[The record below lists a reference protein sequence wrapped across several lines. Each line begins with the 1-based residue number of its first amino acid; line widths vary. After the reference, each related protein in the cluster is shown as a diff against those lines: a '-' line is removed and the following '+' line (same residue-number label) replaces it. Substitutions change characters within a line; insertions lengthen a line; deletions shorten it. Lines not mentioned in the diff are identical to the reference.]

1 MKKYGAIAVIIVGVG
16 MALAGA
22 RAFAETLSV
31 ELLVDPK
38 NPVIDLAAPQ
48 EVAIVAR
55 PIGNDAVTY
64 RWKLEGVGKLGG
76 GEEDAGRLYLP
87 PQDIEGDVMQTTIS
101 VVVTDQD
108 GRNATAS
115 VTFTLKRTP
124 TPVPTNAP
132 LKNIDVAFSSAILAE
147 SDEKITAEQKANIWE
162 QFLRDYAQDDPA
174 TAHDDE
180 LRRAAAAKN
189 AQWQQAATP
198 TPKPTAA
205 PSLPKEWKDPVTG
218 MEFVLIP
225 AGEFLMGTNCPDDD
239 PFTEANEF
247 ENCGWKDEHP
257 AHRVVIKEP
266 FYMGKYEVTQEEW
279 YNVMGNN
286 PSAFKS
292 EKVGMNSR
300 RHPVENISWNDA
312 QEFVKRLNANPSHS
326 PLNQGGQRG
335 VFRLPSEA
343 EWEYA
348 ARAGTQTA
356 YSFGDD
362 AARLG
367 DYAWYDDNSDD
378 MTHPVGEK
386 LPNPFG
392 LFDMHGNVW
401 EWLADPWHENYDG
414 APIDGGVW
422 ENGGD
427 SRYRLLRGGSW
438 YFNSTNC
445 RSANRYGNA
454 PDNRYDLLGVRV
466 LARTH

>member
-1 MKKYGAIAVIIVGVG
+1 MKKHGAIAVIIVGVG
-16 MALAGA
+16 MALSGA

-76 GEEDAGRLYLP
+76 GEGDAGRLYLP

-189 AQWQQAATP
+189 AQWQQTATP

-225 AGEFLMGTNCPDDD
+225 AGEFMMGTNCPDDD

-247 ENCGWKDEHP
+247 ENCERPNEHP

-286 PSAFKS
+286 PSEFKS

-300 RHPVENISWNDA
+300 RHPVESISWNDA
-312 QEFVKRLNANPSHS
+312 QEFLKKLNANPSHS

-367 DYAWYDDNSDD
+367 DYAWYDDNSNK

-386 LPNPFG
+386 QPNAFG

-438 YFNSTNC
+438 NDDATFC
-445 RSANRYGNA
+445 RSAYRGNYI
-454 PDNRYDLLGVRV
+454 PVDRNGNIGVRV

>member
-1 MKKYGAIAVIIVGVG
+1 MKKHGAIAAIIVGVG
-16 MALAGA
+16 MALSGA

-38 NPVIDLAAPQ
+38 NPIIDLAAPQ

-76 GEEDAGRLYLP
+76 GEGDAGRLYLP

-132 LKNIDVAFSSAILAE
+132 LKNIDLAFSSAILAE

-189 AQWQQAATP
+189 AQWQQTATP

-205 PSLPKEWKDPVTG
+205 PSLPKEWTDPVTG

-225 AGEFLMGTNCPDDD
+225 AGEFIMGTNCPDDD

-247 ENCGWKDEHP
+247 ENCARKEEHP
-257 AHRVVIKEP
+257 AHRVVINEP

-279 YNVMGNN
+279 YRVMGNN
-286 PSAFKS
+286 PAYFKT
-292 EKVGMNSR
+292 EKVGMDSR

-312 QEFVKRLNANPSHS
+312 QEFLKRLNAQSS
-326 PLNQGGQRG
+326 G
-335 VFRLPSEA
+335 VTFQLPSEA

-348 ARAGTQTA
+348 ARAGTSTA

-362 AARLG
+362 PNQLG
-367 DYAWYDDNSDD
+367 DYAWCYDGNSNN

-392 LFDMHGNVW
+392 LYDMYGNVW
-401 EWLADPWHENYDG
+401 EWLADSWHDNYNG
-414 APIDGGVW
+414 APTDGSVW
-422 ENGGD
+422 GKLGD
-427 SRYRLLRGGSW
+427 KKAKLLRGGSW
-438 YFNSTNC
+438 DDGTSDC
-445 RSANRYGNA
+445 RSACRDWRDPDNQYDGYGRYGC
-454 PDNRYDLLGVRV
+454 RV
-466 LARTH
+466 VAVPLRT

>member
-76 GEEDAGRLYLP
+76 GEGDAGRLYLP

-189 AQWQQAATP
+189 AQWQQTATP

-225 AGEFLMGTNCPDDD
+225 AGEFMMGTNCPDDD

-247 ENCGWKDEHP
+247 ENCERPNEHP

-279 YNVMGNN
+279 VKVMGKN
-286 PSAFKS
+286 PSSFKS
-292 EKVGMNSR
+292 EKVGMDSR

-312 QEFVKRLNANPSHS
+312 QEFLKKLNATVETHGRAS
-326 PLNQGGQRG
+326 LQ
-335 VFRLPSEA
+335 FRLPSEA

-362 AARLG
+362 PSQLNN
-367 DYAWYDDNSDD
+367 YAWHSANSGGT
-378 MTHPVGEK
+378 THSVGQK
-386 LPNPFG
+386 QPNKFG
-392 LFDMHGNVW
+392 LYDMHGNVW
-401 EWLADPWHENYDG
+401 EWVTDTYHKNYKDSPKDDS
-414 APIDGGVW
+414 AWVGGGSFRV
-422 ENGGD
+422 
-427 SRYRLLRGGSW
+427 LRGGSW
-438 YFNSTNC
+438 YFVPKSV
-445 RSANRYGNA
+445 RSANRGNYGPA
-454 PDNRYDLLGVRV
+454 DRYGYIGFRV
-466 LARTH
+466 VAVSR